1 MLNQDIMEW
10 LEAITDL
17 SHCFMAI
24 RDLSVDI
31 YTLAVDIGILVMSI
45 GTLVAD
51 IDIPVMVMDILAEV
65 ISGDTIEEVIIVER
79 LSQQGTFQHAGQR
92 QIILR

>member
-1 MLNQDIMEW
+1 MEARAIMLNQDIMEW

-65 ISGDTIEEVIIVER
+65 ISGDTIEEGIIVEHK
-79 LSQQGTFQHAGQR
+79 SKNAMC
-92 QIILR
+92 

>member
-1 MLNQDIMEW
+1 MEARAIMLNQDIMEW

-24 RDLSVDI
+24 KDLLVDI
-31 YTLAVDIGILVMSI
+31 YTLAVGIGILVMSI
-45 GTLVAD
+45 GTLMAD

-65 ISGDTIEEVIIVER
+65 ISEGTIEVSIIVKHKSMSCVE
-79 LSQQGTFQHAGQR
+79 
-92 QIILR
+92 